1 MVVEATCQSNSVTEA
16 VIAGMAGMGGMP
28 ARTALY
34 QLPAFRPVALKFLK
48 MLANEEAEVQKIAAL
63 LRSDPALGA
72 EVLTVANSAGYGHS
86 HHVDNLVQ
94 AIMVLGFEKT
104 KSLTLTIALKSFLG
118 DFGNAKVMKACWRHS
133 LAAALV
139 AEQLA
144 ELYGVSMDQAYT
156 AGLMHDVG
164 RLGLLMIDGER
175 YAPALERRHRSVGD
189 CLEAER
195 GLFHMDHCQAG
206 LWMTQ
211 KWGFPT
217 EFSRVAGCHHE
228 ELAGRPRDLASLAC
242 AACLLADALGYAAVT
257 CEQAPS
263 AAEIAMQLP
272 ASPWNRYNFK
282 EVELGDYVATQIA
295 LVDA

>member
-1 MVVEATCQSNSVTEA
+1 MVVEAACQSNDVTEA
-16 VIAGMAGMGGMP
+16 VIAGMDGMP

-48 MLANEEAEVQKIAAL
+48 MLANEEAEVQNIAAL

-72 EVLTVANSAGYGHS
+72 EVLAVANSAGYGHS
-86 HHVDNLVQ
+86 HHVDNLVH

-104 KSLTLTIALKSFLG
+104 KALTLTIALKSFLG

-133 LAAALV
+133 LATALV
-139 AEQLA
+139 AEHLA
-144 ELYGVSMDQAYT
+144 GLYGVSMDQAYT

-175 YAPALERRHRSVGD
+175 YAPALDRRHGNVSD
-189 CLEAER
+189 CLEVER
-195 GLFHMDHCQAG
+195 RLFHMDHCQAG
-206 LWMTQ
+206 LWLTQ
-211 KWGFPT
+211 KWGFPQ

-228 ELAGRPRDLASLAC
+228 NLAGRPRDLASLAC
-242 AACLLADALGYAAVT
+242 AACLLADALGYAAAI
-257 CEQAPS
+257 CEEAPS
-263 AAEIAMQLP
+263 AAEIAAQLP
-272 ASPWNRYNFK
+272 ASQWNRYNFK
-282 EVELGDYVATQIA
+282 EVELRDHVARQIA

>member
-1 MVVEATCQSNSVTEA
+1 MLVEVMCQSNAEA
-16 VIAGMAGMGGMP
+16 DAAIAGMGGMP
-28 ARTALY
+28 ARTALC

-175 YAPALERRHRSVGD
+175 YAPALDRRHQSVGD
-189 CLEAER
+189 CLEVER

-217 EFSRVAGCHHE
+217 QFSRVAGCHHE
-228 ELAGRPRDLASLAC
+228 DLSGRPRDLASLAC
-242 AACLLADALGYAAVT
+242 AACLLADALGYAAVV

-263 AAEIAMQLP
+263 AAEIATQLP
-272 ASPWNRYNFK
+272 ASPWNRYNFQ
-282 EVELGDYVATQIA
+282 EAELGDYVEKQIA

>member
-1 MVVEATCQSNSVTEA
+1 MEAACQTNGVTEA
-16 VIAGMAGMGGMP
+16 VYGGMP
-28 ARTALY
+28 VRTALG

-118 DFGNAKVMKACWRHS
+118 DFGNAEVMKACWRHS
-133 LAAALV
+133 LATALV

-144 ELYGVSMDQAYT
+144 DLYGASTDQAYT

-164 RLGLLMIDGER
+164 RLGLLMVDCQR
-175 YAPALERRHRSVGD
+175 YAPALNRRHPSVND
-189 CLEAER
+189 FLEVER
-195 GLFHMDHCQAG
+195 GA
-206 LWMTQ
+206 
-211 KWGFPT
+211 
-217 EFSRVAGCHHE
+217 
-228 ELAGRPRDLASLAC
+228 
-242 AACLLADALGYAAVT
+242 
-257 CEQAPS
+257 
-263 AAEIAMQLP
+263 I
-272 ASPWNRYNFK
+272 
-282 EVELGDYVATQIA
+282 
-295 LVDA
+295 

>member
-1 MVVEATCQSNSVTEA
+1 MEVTSQNNGLAEE
-16 VIAGMAGMGGMP
+16 VFGGLP
-28 ARTALY
+28 ARAALC

-72 EVLTVANSAGYGHS
+72 EVLTVANSAGYCHS

-118 DFGNAKVMKACWRHS
+118 DFGNAKAMKACWRHS
-133 LAAALV
+133 LATALV

-144 ELYGVSMDQAYT
+144 ELYGVSTDQAYT

-164 RLGLLMIDGER
+164 RLGLLMIDGDR
-175 YAPALERRHRSVGD
+175 YAPMLDRRHHSVGA
-189 CLEAER
+189 CLEVER
-195 GLFHMDHCQAG
+195 SLFYLDHCQAG
-206 LWMTQ
+206 LWLTQ
-211 KWGFPT
+211 KWGFPP

-228 ELAGRPRDLASLAC
+228 ELTGRPRDLASLAC
-242 AACLLADALGYAAVT
+242 AACLLADALGYAAVLCQGT
-257 CEQAPS
+257 PS
-263 AAEIAMQLP
+263 AAEIAERLP
-272 ASPWNRYNFK
+272 ISPWNQFHFDPAK
-282 EVELGDYVATQIA
+282 LEDYVAKQIA
-295 LVDA
+295 LVDVS